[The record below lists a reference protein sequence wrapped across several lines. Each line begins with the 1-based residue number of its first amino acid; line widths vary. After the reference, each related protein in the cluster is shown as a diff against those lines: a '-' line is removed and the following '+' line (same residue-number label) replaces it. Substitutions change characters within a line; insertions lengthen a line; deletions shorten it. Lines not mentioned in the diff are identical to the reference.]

1 MRVMMGDRFRA
12 TKGSP
17 PRRVSVSRSK
27 PRLELDVGLP
37 VLHFK
42 LGQYPLHHA
51 SVGLIRSF
59 GRLGVPVISIAE
71 DRFAPVAL
79 SRYLKRRVDW
89 TPDAFTDPDEIRS
102 GLIEIGKQMGAKPLI
117 VCTDDEA
124 AIFVAEEANLLR
136 EFFTLADVR
145 PELPRLVA
153 SKHGLQ
159 GLCLFHDM
167 PTPRTTFPSTVGE
180 LEKVL
185 AESHLPVVVKNVDA
199 WERKTRPTVM
209 ESTVVH
215 HPDELMQRAAGWQ
228 EPFGCLVQEYLPP
241 EHSED
246 WIVQGYCGS
255 DTQLAITARKLW
267 AWPPFTGQTAY
278 AQLQDNADLS
288 KRALEFCEQIGYR
301 GIFDLDFRV
310 DYRDGVAY
318 LLDFNPRIG
327 APFSLFQTD
336 AGVDVARAMHL
347 DLSGRAIPAGR
358 QRNGD
363 RLLVEPLAF
372 AARSAYRR
380 IEERPTAISTKDGRV
395 RFAWFA
401 ADDPLPF
408 MVMALRQLWWSLRLR
423 LPTRHASRL
432 DGKKP

>member
-1 MRVMMGDRFRA
+1 MGERFRSS
-12 TKGSP
+12 TGSP
-17 PRRVSVSRSK
+17 ARRGLISRSS
-27 PRLELDVGLP
+27 PRPELDVRLP

-42 LGQYPLHHA
+42 LGRYPMHHA

-59 GRLGVPVISIAE
+59 GRLGVPVTSIAE
-71 DRFAPVAL
+71 DRFTPVAL
-79 SRYLKRRVDW
+79 SRYLKRRVGW
-89 TPDAFTDPDEIRS
+89 VPDAFTDPDEIRS
-102 GLIEIGKQMGAKPLI
+102 GLIEIGKQMGSKPLI

-124 AIFVAEEANLLR
+124 AIFVAEEAEVLS

-145 PELPRLVA
+145 PDLPRLVA

-159 GLCLFHDM
+159 GLCLRYDI
-167 PTPRTTFPSTVGE
+167 PTPRTTFPSTLEE
-180 LEKVL
+180 LEKVF

-199 WERKTRPTVM
+199 WARKTRPTVVA
-209 ESTVVH
+209 STVVH
-215 HPDELMQRAAGWQ
+215 DPEELMQRAAGWQ

-246 WIVQGYCGS
+246 WIVQGYCGNN
-255 DTQLAITARKLW
+255 TQLALTARKLW

-278 AQLQDNADLS
+278 AQLQDNPDLS

-347 DLSGRAIPAGR
+347 DLSGRTIPPGR

-363 RLLVEPLAF
+363 RLLVEPLAI
-372 AARSAYRR
+372 ASRRAYRR
-380 IEERPTAISTKDGRV
+380 TAEPPVANRSKDGRL

-401 ADDPLPF
+401 VDDPLPF
-408 MVMALRQLWWSLRLR
+408 MAMALRQLWWSIRLR
-423 LPTRHASRL
+423 LPFRHAL
-432 DGKKP
+432 GIGGEKT

>member
-1 MRVMMGDRFRA
+1 MRVTARNRFKA
-12 TKGSP
+12 TNGSS
-17 PRRVSVSRSK
+17 PRRGSVFRSG
-27 PRLELDVGLP
+27 PRPELDVKLP

-59 GRLGVPVISIAE
+59 GRLGVPVTSIAE

-89 TPDAFTDPDEIRS
+89 TPDAFTDPAEIRS
-102 GLIEIGKQMGAKPLI
+102 GLIEIGKQMGSKPLV

-124 AIFVAEEANLLR
+124 AIFIAEEAGVLR
-136 EFFTLADVR
+136 EFFTLADIR

-159 GLCLFHDM
+159 GLCLRYDI
-167 PTPRTTFPSTVGE
+167 PTPRTTFPSTLDE

-209 ESTVVH
+209 ASTVVH
-215 HPDELMQRAAGWQ
+215 HPDELMQRAAGWE

-246 WIVQGYCGS
+246 WIVQGYRGNES
-255 DTQLAITARKLW
+255 HLAITARKLW

-278 AQLQDNADLS
+278 AQLQENPDLAE
-288 KRALEFCEQIGYR
+288 RALAFCEQIGYR

-336 AGVDVARAMHL
+336 AAVDVARAMHL
-347 DLSGRAIPAGR
+347 DLSGRAIPSGR

-372 AARSAYRR
+372 ASRSAYRR
-380 IEERPTAISTKDGRV
+380 IADPPTKDAVKGGRL

-408 MVMALRQLWWSLRLR
+408 MAMTLRQLWWSIRLR
-423 LPTRHASRL
+423 LPFRHARGT
-432 DGKKP
+432 DAKKT

>member
-1 MRVMMGDRFRA
+1 MGDRFR
-12 TKGSP
+12 TTNGSP
-17 PRRVSVSRSK
+17 PRRSTFPRSR
-27 PRLELDVGLP
+27 PRLELDVRLP

-59 GRLGVPVISIAE
+59 GRLGVPVTSIAE

-89 TPDAFTDPDEIRS
+89 IPDAFTHPDEIRS

-124 AIFVAEEANLLR
+124 AIFVAEEADHLR
-136 EFFTLADVR
+136 EFFTLADIR

-159 GLCLFHDM
+159 GLCLRYDV
-167 PTPRTTFPSTVGE
+167 PTPRTTFPSTLDE

-209 ESTVVH
+209 VSTVVH
-215 HPDELMQRAAGWQ
+215 DSDELMQRAAGWE

-246 WIVQGYCGS
+246 WIVQGYCGAE
-255 DTQLAITARKLW
+255 TQLAITARKLW

-278 AQLQDNADLS
+278 AQLQDNPDLS
-288 KRALEFCEQIGYR
+288 KRAIAFCEQIGYR

-347 DLSGRAIPAGR
+347 DLSGRAIPPGR

-363 RLLVEPLAF
+363 RMLVEPLAF

-380 IEERPTAISTKDGRV
+380 TADRPTANRNDGGRL

-423 LPTRHASRL
+423 IPFRHEQAT
-432 DGKKP
+432 DGKKS

>member
-1 MRVMMGDRFRA
+1 
-12 TKGSP
+12 
-17 PRRVSVSRSK
+17 
-27 PRLELDVGLP
+27 

-42 LGQYPLHHA
+42 LGHYPVHHA
-51 SVGLIRSF
+51 SVGVIRSF
-59 GRLGVPVISIAE
+59 GRLGVQVTSIAE
-71 DRFAPVAL
+71 DRFTPVAL

-89 TPDAFTDPDEIRS
+89 VPDAFTDPEEIRK
-102 GLIEIGKQMGAKPLI
+102 GLIKLGQEIGDKPLI

-124 AIFVAEEANLLR
+124 AIFIAEESDVLR
-136 EFFTLADVR
+136 EYFTLADVKR
-145 PELPRLVA
+145 DLPRLVA

-159 GLCLFHDM
+159 GLCLRHNV
-167 PTPRTTFPSTVGE
+167 PTPRTTFPSTLDE

-185 AESHLPVVVKNVDA
+185 AESHLPVVVKNVEP
-199 WERKTRPTVM
+199 WERKTRPTVVA
-209 ESTVVH
+209 STVVH
-215 HPDELMQRAAGWQ
+215 DPDELMQRAAGWQ

-255 DTQLAITARKLW
+255 ETQIALTARKLW

-278 AQLQDNADLS
+278 AQLQDNPDLS
-288 KRALEFCEQIGYR
+288 KRALSFCEQIGYR
-301 GIFDLDFRV
+301 GIFDLDFRM
-310 DYRDGVAY
+310 DCRDGVPY

-327 APFSLFQTD
+327 APFTLFQTD
-336 AGVDVARAMHL
+336 SSVDVARAMHL
-347 DLSGRAIPAGR
+347 DLSGRAIPPGR

-372 AARSAYRR
+372 AARSAYRK
-380 IEERPTAISTKDGRV
+380 TAEPPVAIRSKDGRI

-408 MVMALRQLWWSLRLR
+408 VAMALRQLWWSVRLR
-423 LPTRHASRL
+423 LPLRRTG
-432 DGKKP
+432 DPNKPKT

>member
-1 MRVMMGDRFRA
+1 MRVTMGDRFKA
-12 TKGSP
+12 TNGSP
-17 PRRVSVSRSK
+17 ARRSSIFRSK
-27 PRLELDVGLP
+27 PRPQLDVRLP

-59 GRLGVPVISIAE
+59 GRLGVPVTSIAE

-89 TPDAFTDPDEIRS
+89 IPDAFTDPDEIRS
-102 GLIEIGKQMGAKPLI
+102 GLIEIGKQIGAKPLI

-124 AIFVAEEANLLR
+124 AIFIAEEAHLLR
-136 EFFTLADVR
+136 EYFTLPDVD

-159 GLCLFHDM
+159 GLCLRYDV
-167 PTPRTTFPSTVGE
+167 PTPRTTFPSTLDG

-185 AESHLPVVVKNVDA
+185 SEVHLPVVVKNVDA
-199 WERKTRPTVM
+199 WQRKTRPTVM

-255 DTQLAITARKLW
+255 QTQLAITARKLW

-278 AQLQDNADLS
+278 AQLQENSDLS
-288 KRALEFCEQIGYR
+288 KRALAFCEAIGYR

-310 DYRDGVAY
+310 DYRDGVPY

-336 AGVDVARAMHL
+336 TGIDVARAMHL
-347 DLSGRAIPAGR
+347 DLSGREIPPGR

-380 IEERPTAISTKDGRV
+380 NPDAPKVSDTNEGRL

-423 LPTRHASRL
+423 LPGRHGRGIA
-432 DGKKP
+432 GKKA